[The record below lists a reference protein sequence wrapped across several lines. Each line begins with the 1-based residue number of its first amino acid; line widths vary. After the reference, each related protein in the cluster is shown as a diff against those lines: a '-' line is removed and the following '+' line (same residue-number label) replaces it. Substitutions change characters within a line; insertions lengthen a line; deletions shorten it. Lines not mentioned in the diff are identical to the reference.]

1 MLKYFICLAFKVVQT
16 TSLWEILLRSN
27 AVKNNTTIKTLS
39 FTIKLAKLNGY
50 ASAVFMI
57 GLTGTQKLD
66 WAESH
71 FKIIAYTMQIK

>member
-1 MLKYFICLAFKVVQT
+1 
-16 TSLWEILLRSN
+16 LLRSN

-66 WAESH
+66 
-71 FKIIAYTMQIK
+71 